1 MHFIE
6 PYSILVCVHM
16 KQAVEIHKRVGAFAM
31 ALQTINKC
39 MSDVVC
45 AMAWSILDGEKF
57 LGTTIYSSEPGY
69 FPLQF

>member
-16 KQAVEIHKRVGAFAM
+16 KQVVEIHKRVGAFAM

-39 MSDVVC
+39 TLCSLC
-45 AMAWSILDGEKF
+45 DGMEYIRYQEF
-57 LGTTIYSSEPGY
+57 FGDN
-69 FPLQF
+69 